1 MHTRVCMCAHKL
13 TQTQYFLMLH
23 MYLVFVLMY
32 WGHLG
37 CTETLL
43 HGKAYNVKEFSLAQ
57 IGAHTV
63 PLEKVPMA
71 FLLNS
76 LPSQDP
82 FQAGLPT
89 HSNLLC
95 LRQAESWATH
105 RDHLVF

>member
-1 MHTRVCMCAHKL
+1 MLRV
-13 TQTQYFLMLH
+13 
-23 MYLVFVLMY
+23 YLVFVLMY

-37 CTETLL
+37 GTETFLR
-43 HGKAYNVKEFSLAQ
+43 GKTYNVKELSLAQ

-63 PLEKVPMA
+63 PLEKGTND
-71 FLLNS
+71 FLLNT
-76 LPSQDP
+76 LPAAWCFPSQDL

-95 LRQAESWATH
+95 LRQAKSWATH